1 MSIFKVITNSISI
14 VPFFNASTNKKGYIV
29 GHCPYQKDLH
39 NEHVIIL
46 VIVYIGC
53 FFSVIKPC

>member
-1 MSIFKVITNSISI
+1 MSLFKVIYNSRSI
-14 VPFFNASTNKKGYIV
+14 VPFFNESKKKGYII
-29 GHCPYQKDLH
+29 GHCPYQKNLH

-53 FFSVIKPC
+53 FFSVIKPR